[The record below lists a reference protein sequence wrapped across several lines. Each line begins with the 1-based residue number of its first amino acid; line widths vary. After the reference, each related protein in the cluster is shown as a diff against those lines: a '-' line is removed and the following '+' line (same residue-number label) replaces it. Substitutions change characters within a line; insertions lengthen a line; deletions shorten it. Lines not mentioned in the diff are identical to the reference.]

1 MLTVNNLREFRPIVH
16 AIRTGNL
23 GLMEDA
29 LAKYEF
35 FFVRT
40 GIYLLVEKLKLIVI
54 RQLFKNVQKMAGNHQ
69 LQVHSSFYLF
79 RMLHSCR
86 YTVGSLNSKLFL
98 YTIFRQKFTIS
109 RLFLLKSKFLKVY

>member
-40 GIYLLVEKLKLIVI
+40 GIYLLG
-54 RQLFKNVQKMAGNHQ
+54 M
-69 LQVHSSFYLF
+69 F
-79 RMLHSCR
+79 RFHKISI
-86 YTVGSLNSKLFL
+86 LNSKFSGKVEANCDP
-98 YTIFRQKFTIS
+98 TTFQKRSKNGWQSSASVAAVS
-109 RLFLLKSKFLKVY
+109 RRAALCRND